1 MLMSENKRKAA
12 TACAEHQAA
21 DARRKNS
28 HTTRREREPGDETS
42 TDRTIASE
50 VLIEGLASG
59 ESERGKKE
67 LDR

>member
-1 MLMSENKRKAA
+1 MLMSENKRRAA

-42 TDRTIASE
+42 TDTTASE